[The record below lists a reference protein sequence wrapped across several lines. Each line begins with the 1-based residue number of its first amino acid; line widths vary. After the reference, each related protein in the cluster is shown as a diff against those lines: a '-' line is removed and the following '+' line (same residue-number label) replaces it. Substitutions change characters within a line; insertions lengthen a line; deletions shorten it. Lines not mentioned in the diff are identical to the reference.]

1 MKMSCLVCVFVLL
14 IAFPAQSADW
24 AQWRGPSRNGIAA
37 ESPSLADKWAADGPK
52 KLWESEEPI
61 PGGGAG
67 GYGSPVVADGRV
79 FMFVCWKYRE
89 PLETRTLAT
98 KALEQLGWIAEKPPE
113 DLLKAIEAARVSD
126 ERAALKGRDAQ
137 EWVRK
142 WVAEKLDAD
151 QQKKFGRFVTQRLNE
166 AKDAIPLD
174 VLDKLATI
182 KDKPL
187 ANHAA
192 LDQWFAD
199 NGIGG
204 PLKDRIAK
212 SFPVDEEKAHDTIVC
227 LDAATGKT
235 LWKKQYPGVPHQHGS
250 SSTPCIAD
258 GRCYVAGSDGGIY
271 CLDAKTGDEVWKAQV
286 GKGDKNSSFVVVDG
300 VAIIAAGPLTGF
312 DAATGKVLWS
322 QKAVGPTNSS
332 PAYWEKDGKTY
343 LLVGGSCIDPKTG
356 DVLWKSPGPGNSTPA
371 IVGDHMVVLT
381 GDGKIGVIAY
391 KLAKDKAEKLWSV
404 ETFADRGASPL
415 VHDGHVYAMGSQGA
429 VCVHLESGKVV
440 WDGKPGTDEF
450 SSPLLADG
458 KLFVGGRGGLV
469 LMLKASPEKCDVLG
483 KAKVGMVACTSA
495 AFADG
500 KLFVRLAKSIAC
512 YDLTAKAN

>member
-1 MKMSCLVCVFVLL
+1 MRVILCALL
-14 IAFPAQSADW
+14 FASFAAFPLQSADW
-24 AQWRGPSRNGIAA
+24 AQWRGPSRNGIAP

-61 PGGGAG
+61 PGGVAG

-79 FMFVCWKYRE
+79 FMFVCWKYRM

-98 KALEQLGWIAEKPPE
+98 RSLGQLGWIAEKPPE
-113 DLLKAIEAARVSD
+113 DLLKAVEAARISD
-126 ERAALKGRDAQ
+126 ERSALKGRDAQ

-151 QQKKFGRFVTQRLNE
+151 QQRKFGRFAAQRLNE
-166 AKDAIPLD
+166 GKDAIPLD
-174 VLDKLATI
+174 LLDKLATI
-182 KDKPL
+182 KDKPFESQ
-187 ANHAA
+187 AA

-199 NGIGG
+199 NGIVGE
-204 PLKDRIAK
+204 LKKRIAA
-212 SFPVDEEKAHDTIVC
+212 SFPTDEEKAHDTIVC
-227 LDAATGKT
+227 LDAASGKT
-235 LWKKQYPGVPHQHGS
+235 LWKKQYPGVPHQYGS

-271 CLDAKTGDEVWKAQV
+271 CLDAKTGDEVWKAQI

-300 VAIIAAGPLTGF
+300 VAVIAAGPLTGF

-322 QKAVGPTNSS
+322 QKAIGAANSS

-371 IVGDHMVVLT
+371 IVGDYMVVLT
-381 GDGKIGVIAY
+381 GDRNTGVVAY
-391 KLAKDKAEKLWSV
+391 KLAKDKAEKLWNV
-404 ETFADRGASPL
+404 PALADRGASPL
-415 VHDGHVYAMGSQGA
+415 VHEGHVYAMGSQGA
-429 VCVHLESGKVV
+429 ICVHLESGKTV
-440 WDGKPGTDEF
+440 WEGKPGTDEF

-458 KLFVGGRGGLV
+458 KLFVGGRGGMI
-469 LMLKASPEKCDVLG
+469 LMLKASSEKFELLG

-512 YDLTAKAN
+512 YDLAAKAD